1 MSTPYPVYGNP
12 PLQVGESPYM
22 YPPNNTSSQYP
33 FTNSSTTLPGKH
45 EFNPDPISRTPSPTP
60 SEAAELA
67 RESVFDWKTLSSRR
81 FWLRRE
87 WLCA

>member
-1 MSTPYPVYGNP
+1 MSNPYQAYGDP
-12 PLQVGESPYM
+12 RLQDGESPYM
-22 YPPNNTSSQYP
+22 YPPNNSSQL
-33 FTNSSTTLPGKH
+33 FFSDSSTTIPGKH
-45 EFNPDPISRTPSPTP
+45 EFNPDPVSRTPSPTP

-67 RESVFDWKTLSSRR
+67 RVSVLDWKALSNRR